1 MRRAEMFLHLLCRF
15 ISILPTTGGA
25 NGPRMYVKNRVDRVL
40 RKTGKHS
47 FSTTIEGREL
57 NKKNSI
63 YSINTSLVSPKWV
76 LIIVLGK
83 H

>member
-40 RKTGKHS
+40 RKQENIHFPQPSRRG
-47 FSTTIEGREL
+47 
-57 NKKNSI
+57 N
-63 YSINTSLVSPKWV
+63 
-76 LIIVLGK
+76 
-83 H
+83 